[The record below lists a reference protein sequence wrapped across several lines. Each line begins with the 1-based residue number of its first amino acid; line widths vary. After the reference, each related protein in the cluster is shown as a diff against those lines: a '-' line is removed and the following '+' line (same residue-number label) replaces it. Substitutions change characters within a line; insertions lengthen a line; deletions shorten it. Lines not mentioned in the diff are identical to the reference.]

1 MYNLFVGPSDSFI
14 SGQSIAFRM
23 LTDYES
29 RNKIAGTKSVTLH
42 NSAGG
47 GALYKL
53 FYMFYFAFKLIM
65 TCIRQRPSVVYL
77 SISRSLGGFMKDL
90 PVFLLA
96 FLSRSKVCIHLHG
109 SDFKDFYRSTGK
121 FSRWIVDFCYQRV
134 SVAFV
139 LCDGMHSEF
148 EDIPGISVVTVF
160 NCAPDLG
167 KLKASVDAE
176 EQMNILYMSN
186 VIRTKGILELID
198 AVKTFHSEH
207 GRISLKI
214 AGDFVADELM
224 GAAEIRAAFFEMIS
238 GSEFISYEGIVKGI
252 KKDQLFEWSNIV
264 ALPSYYRTEA
274 QPLVLIEAMSCGRF
288 VLSSAHKYIPEFIA
302 DKENGILLTSVTKDS
317 LLVALKNINSGKAN
331 YTQVCENNREY
342 YKNNF
347 TESVH
352 CERILNSIKNLN

>member
-1 MYNLFVGPSDSFI
+1 MYNLFVGPSDAFI
-14 SGQSIAFRM
+14 SGQAIAFRM
-23 LTDYES
+23 LTEYES
-29 RNKIAGTKSVTLH
+29 RHKIAGSKSVTIH

-47 GALYKL
+47 GAFYKL
-53 FYMFYFAFKLIM
+53 FYMFYFVFKVTK
-65 TCIRQRPSVVYL
+65 TCISERPSVIYL

-90 PVFLLA
+90 PIFLLA
-96 FLSRSKVCIHLHG
+96 FFCGSKVCVHLHG
-109 SDFKDFYRSTGK
+109 SDFKDFYRSTGI
-121 FSRWIVDFCYQRV
+121 FSRWLVDFCYRRV

-139 LCDGMHSEF
+139 LCDGMQSEF

-160 NCAPDLG
+160 NCAQDLS
-167 KLKASVDAE
+167 KLNTPVHAE

-198 AVKTFHSEH
+198 AVKLFHSEH

-214 AGDFVADELM
+214 AGDFVGDELM
-224 GAAEIRAAFFEMIS
+224 TATEIRTVFFELLS
-238 GSEFISYEGIVKGI
+238 GAEFISYEGIVKGS
-252 KKDQLFEWSNIV
+252 KKDQLFEWANIV

-288 VLSSAHKYIPEFIA
+288 VLSSAFKYIPEFIA
-302 DKENGILLTSVTKDS
+302 DKENGILLTSVTKDN
-317 LLVALKNINSGKAN
+317 LLVALKDIYSGSAN
-331 YTQVCENNREY
+331 YAQVCENNREY